1 MIINHNIHALMAWR
15 NSVINGALAGKALE
29 RLCSG
34 KRINRAADDPA
45 GLAISERM
53 RAQIRGLQMASRN
66 AQDGLS
72 MLQVA
77 EGGVNEVHS
86 ILQRM
91 RELAVQAA
99 NGTNSPSEIKAIQDE
114 LNQLS
119 KGINDISNNTEFNT
133 IKLLNKTAKDNGSLH
148 LQTGPNSGEFFGINL
163 EDMSSSALGIND
175 SSSDTALDVSTP
187 EKAGEAIK
195 KIDDAINKASS
206 FRSSLGASMNSL
218 EHRISYLDNAE
229 INLSEAESRI
239 TDADIAKEMMDYAKY
254 SMLQQVA
261 QAMLAQIL
269 KQQQSTIDL
278 LKSMMSK

>member
-45 GLAISERM
+45 GLAISEKM

-133 IKLLNKTAKDNGSLH
+133 IKLLNKTAKDKGSLH

>member
-15 NSVINGALAGKALE
+15 SSVINGALAGKALE
-29 RLCSG
+29 RICSG

-53 RAQIRGLQMASRN
+53 QAQIRGLQMASRN
-66 AQDGLS
+66 AQDGIS

-77 EGGVNEVHS
+77 ESGVNEVHS

-91 RELAVQAA
+91 RELSVQAA
-99 NGTNSPSEIKAIQDE
+99 NGTNSSDEITAIQDE
-114 LNQLS
+114 LNELA
-119 KGINDISNNTEFNT
+119 KTINSISTDTEFNT
-133 IKLLNKTAKDNGSLH
+133 IKLLNKSAENNGTLH
-148 LQTGPNSGEFFGINL
+148 LQTGPNSGEFFGIKL
-163 EDMSSSALGIND
+163 QDMSSSALKINGND
-175 SSSDTALDVSTP
+175 PNSALDISTP

-195 KIDDAINKASS
+195 KIDDAIDKASS

-218 EHRISYLDNAE
+218 EHRISYLDDAE
-229 INLSEAESRI
+229 INLTEAESRI
-239 TDADIAKEMMDYAKY
+239 TDADIAKEMMEYTKY

-269 KQQQSTIDL
+269 KQQQSTVDL
-278 LKSMMSK
+278 LKSLL